1 MYYRYYRIDWEALNS
16 LPPAEQMTALAEII
30 SSVQRA
36 CSAARDRIVHRT
48 IEALGTQR
56 AAAQVLGM
64 KPARTN
70 QIAKETPVT
79 VQIITCDTPAEL
91 YRRYP
96 GQREAQPVYVE
107 VDLRNRTVS
116 ADYDPEVGGG
126 VPASVYHGFERRYP
140 IPPLTSAA
148 ANELLERVRPLAER
162 MCSDWEEHW
171 DGDSLVAV
179 LGGDA
184 LAAEAEVEALVGDPQ
199 DWGDHWD
206 ASERVTVWDVDGATN
221 GDEVEEYGIT
231 AATTDEELEGIEEQI
246 LDALTEVSPSGEAV
260 LEGVD
265 EYLRSER
272 DRLVEEARETL
283 YWSLVEG
290 AIPAGRAVDPEPAGL
305 TVPDEVLS
313 WAEGHGFGPERPD
326 IYLLVATE
334 EDAEDL
340 DGEIDWMKTQADPGE
355 AGKIRAALA
364 QRDA

>member
-1 MYYRYYRIDWEALNS
+1 MYYRIDWEALNS
-16 LPPAEQMTALAEII
+16 LPPAEQMTALADII

-36 CSAARDRIVHRT
+36 CSAERDRIVHRT

-56 AAAQVLGM
+56 AAAEALGM

-79 VQIITCDTPAEL
+79 VQIITCGGPAEL
-91 YRRYP
+91 YHRYP
-96 GQREAQPVYVE
+96 GQHEAQPVHVE
-107 VDLRNRTVS
+107 IDLRRRTVS
-116 ADYDPEVGGG
+116 ADYDPESGPERALETAV
-126 VPASVYHGFERRYP
+126 HDGFKRRYP
-140 IPPLTSAA
+140 IPALTSAA
-148 ANELLERVRPLAER
+148 ANELLERIRPLAER

-171 DGDSLVAV
+171 DGNNHVAV

-206 ASERVTVWDVDGATN
+206 ASERVTVWDVDGAIS

-231 AATTDEELEGIEEQI
+231 AATTDAELEGIEEQI

-290 AIPAGRAVDPEPAGL
+290 ATPAGRAVDPEPAGL

-313 WAEGHGFGPERPD
+313 WAEGHGFSTERPD

-340 DGEIDWMKTQADPGE
+340 DGEIDWMRTQAHPDE
-355 AGKIRAALA
+355 AGKIRTALA